1 MLSRVLK
8 LGLKNDLRNGKEN
21 RNQKIGIKEVYKVPT
36 KEELRISLEKM
47 IGKMDDPKYKSRY
60 ADFNKTLQFEF
71 TDNEEATCHIVFKE
85 GTATIIDGVAET
97 AELVITTTTDAI
109 MEIIAGSLSP
119 TRAFMGGR
127 VKAKGPMNDLIKL
140 QALMK

>member
-1 MLSRVLK
+1 MVA
-8 LGLKNDLRNGKEN
+8 
-21 RNQKIGIKEVYKVPT
+21 
-36 KEELRISLEKM
+36 
-47 IGKMDDPKYKSRY
+47 KMDDPKYKSRY
-60 ADFNKTLQFEF
+60 ANFNKTLQFYF
-71 TDNEEATCHIVFKE
+71 TDSEEDNCHIVFHE
-85 GTATIIDGVAET
+85 GTAKIVDGVNET

-109 MEIIAGSLSP
+109 MAIMDGSLSP

>member
-1 MLSRVLK
+1 VNEL
-8 LGLKNDLRNGKEN
+8 
-21 RNQKIGIKEVYKVPT
+21 PT
-36 KEELRISLEKM
+36 KDEVRTSLEKM
-47 IGKMDDPKYKSRY
+47 VGKMDDPKYKSRY
-60 ADFNKTLQFEF
+60 ADFNRTLQFEF
-71 TDNEEATCHIVFKE
+71 TDNEEAICHIVFKE
-85 GTATIIDGVAET
+85 GTATIVDGVYED

-109 MEIIAGSLSP
+109 MAIMDGSLSP

>member
-1 MLSRVLK
+1 MEREITHKILRK
-8 LGLKNDLRNGKEN
+8 L
-21 RNQKIGIKEVYKVPT
+21 KEVNRVPT
-36 KEELRISLEKM
+36 KDELRTSLEKM

-60 ADFNKTLQFEF
+60 ADFNRTLQFEF
-71 TDNEEATCHIVFKE
+71 TDNEDAVCHIIFKE
-85 GTATIIDGVAET
+85 GTATIIDGVAED
-97 AELVITTTTDAI
+97 AELVITTTTGAI
-109 MEIIAGSLSP
+109 MEIIDGSLSP

>member
-1 MLSRVLK
+1 MVA
-8 LGLKNDLRNGKEN
+8 
-21 RNQKIGIKEVYKVPT
+21 
-36 KEELRISLEKM
+36 
-47 IGKMDDPKYKSRY
+47 KMDDPKYKSRY
-60 ADFNKTLQFEF
+60 ANFNKTLQFHF
-71 TDNEEATCHIVFKE
+71 TDSEEANCHIVFHE
-85 GTATIIDGVAET
+85 GTAKIVDGVNET

-109 MEIIAGSLSP
+109 MAIMDGTLSP

>member
-1 MLSRVLK
+1 MK
-8 LGLKNDLRNGKEN
+8 LGSEM
-21 RNQKIGIKEVYKVPT
+21 VPT
-36 KEELRISLEKM
+36 KDEVKTSLERM
-47 IGKMDDPKYKSRY
+47 IGKMDDPKYQSRY
-60 ADFNKTLQFEF
+60 ADFNRTLQFEF
-71 TDNEEATCHIVFKE
+71 TDNEEAVCYIVFKE
-85 GTATIIDGVAET
+85 GTATIVDGVYEA

-109 MEIIAGSLSP
+109 MAIMDGSLSP

>member
-1 MLSRVLK
+1 V
-8 LGLKNDLRNGKEN
+8 N
-21 RNQKIGIKEVYKVPT
+21 KVPT
-36 KEELRISLEKM
+36 KDEVKTSLEKM

-60 ADFNKTLQFEF
+60 ADFNRTLQFEF
-71 TDNEEATCHIVFKE
+71 TDNEEAVCHIIFKE
-85 GTATIIDGVAET
+85 GTPTIVDGVSDT
-97 AELVITTTTDAI
+97 AELVITTTTNAI
-109 MEIIAGSLSP
+109 MEIIDGSLSP

>member
-1 MLSRVLK
+1 M
-8 LGLKNDLRNGKEN
+8 NNM
-21 RNQKIGIKEVYKVPT
+21 PT
-36 KEELRISLEKM
+36 KDEVRTSLEKM

-71 TDNEEATCHIVFKE
+71 TDNDEAVCHIIFKE
-85 GTATIIDGVAET
+85 GSATIVDGIDDT

-109 MEIIAGSLSP
+109 MEIIDGSLSP